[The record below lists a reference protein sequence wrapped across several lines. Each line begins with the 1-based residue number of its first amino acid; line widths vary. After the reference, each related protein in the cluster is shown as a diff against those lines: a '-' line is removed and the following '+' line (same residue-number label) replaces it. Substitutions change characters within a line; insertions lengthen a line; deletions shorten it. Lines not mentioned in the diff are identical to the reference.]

1 MQDPAPR
8 PSIPAAWIVAGIACA
23 AALVSITWLIAGR
36 DNRQD
41 NPGMQ
46 QLMSRLDALEAR
58 SEASRLRPRGSMPD
72 GMTSAMP
79 GGGVPGPNG
88 ALAGLGGQMLSPQE
102 AEAQNQARLR
112 QFESRFSQE
121 PSDPAA
127 AKVEDDMLVGMT
139 DDQLAGA
146 EIVPRD
152 PDVKC
157 RRDTCRITANFRS
170 SSDASDW
177 AVLYVTLMGSN
188 YVTSSQPVFVKAADG
203 STQMRLF
210 ASRKAPAGAR

>member
-1 MQDPAPR
+1 
-8 PSIPAAWIVAGIACA
+8 
-23 AALVSITWLIAGR
+23 
-36 DNRQD
+36 
-41 NPGMQ
+41 MQ

-58 SEASRLRPRGSMPD
+58 SEASRLHPRESMPD
-72 GMTSAMP
+72 GMTRAMP
-79 GGGVPGPNG
+79 GSGVPGPNG
-88 ALAGLGGQMLSPQE
+88 ALTALGGQMLSPEE
-102 AEAQNQARLR
+102 AEAQNQTRLR

-127 AKVEDDMLVGMT
+127 ARIEDEMLVGMT
-139 DDQLAGA
+139 DDQLAAA

-157 RRDTCRITANFRS
+157 RRDTCRIVANFRS

-188 YVTSSQPVFVKAADG
+188 YMTSSQPVFVKAADG

-210 ASRKAPAGAR
+210 ASRKASTGAH

>member
-1 MQDPAPR
+1 MKPTLLALGLATLFAASPASAHLNVNGHQCDIGSDWAVR
-8 PSIPAAWIVAGIACA
+8 MHRRAFVFSRDEHKPAEIGIGG
-23 AALVSITWLIAGR
+23 GR
-36 DNRQD
+36 LFIDGKEQT
-41 NPGMQ
+41 
-46 QLMSRLDALEAR
+46 L
-58 SEASRLRPRGSMPD
+58 SEAD
-72 GMTSAMP
+72 H
-79 GGGVPGPNG
+79 
-88 ALAGLGGQMLSPQE
+88 
-102 AEAQNQARLR
+102 ARLR